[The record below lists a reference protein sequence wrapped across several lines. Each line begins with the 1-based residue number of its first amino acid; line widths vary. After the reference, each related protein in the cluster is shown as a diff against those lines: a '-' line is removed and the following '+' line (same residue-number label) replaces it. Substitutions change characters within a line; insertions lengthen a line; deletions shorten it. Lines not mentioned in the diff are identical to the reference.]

1 MPRGVPRPGALPLY
15 IRANTNRAVYDYW
28 GANPCYRANGRMY
41 PDERSCHKPCRPEF
55 TERKREAGIN
65 SPWNKA
71 LKEFNKWKYDKNGKR
86 IERNAEYVVPMK
98 GTDNYKKVLRLMK
111 KYVKKSEE
119 SEEDEPVREVYTDA
133 FPKTRSQTAARAPAP
148 PKAPPK
154 TPPKKTTA
162 TKKPIPKKVKY
173 DKRIWKEPP
182 SARNPNGVMW

>member
-1 MPRGVPRPGALPLY
+1 
-15 IRANTNRAVYDYW
+15 
-28 GANPCYRANGRMY
+28 MY